1 MILPIAAVLLQI
13 SAIQLRPAI
22 ATLET
27 ETVRPASVD
36 AGTRADESTARS
48 SEGTASPESPSAPAS
63 RASRDS
69 SPGSEPDDPIS
80 LAASPTPLAA
90 SPTPLAAYT
99 PLPARPSLSESLLQ
113 PRPEKAPRRGWIALA
128 IAQHS
133 AAAFDA
139 WSTNRA
145 LSAGNAQESNPMLR
159 AFAGNPSIYAAI
171 QVGPVLFDY
180 VGRRMMTS
188 RYGWARHTW
197 WVLQA
202 MSTAT
207 SIASGAHN

>member
-80 LAASPTPLAA
+80 LAA